1 MILKLKLAYKIPV
14 IPNIP
19 KSMGQTTQIVIQWV
33 CIYVSGV
40 KLDFEHFRGNLEMF
54 PEKRSLTF

>member
-19 KSMGQTTQIVIQWV
+19 KIMGQTTQIVIQWV
-33 CIYVSGV
+33 CIWGEAR
-40 KLDFEHFRGNLEMF
+40 F
-54 PEKRSLTF
+54 